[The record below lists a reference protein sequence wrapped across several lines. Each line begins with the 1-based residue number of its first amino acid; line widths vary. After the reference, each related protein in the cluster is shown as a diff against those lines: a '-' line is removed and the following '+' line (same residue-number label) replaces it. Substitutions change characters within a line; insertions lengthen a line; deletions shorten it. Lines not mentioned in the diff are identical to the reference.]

1 MKDYIKLYN
10 TDADL
15 ITEEG
20 GENIILHTPGVGA
33 SYDIAKVHFNQ
44 TLEDRLVCTY
54 NVTSTTAPIQI
65 FSSDADSTVFSSIRL
80 DSGEIIPV
88 QSAYTFNR
96 TGLRTLF
103 YELSRD
109 TLPQKLFQQTTALVS
124 VQVPKRL
131 RNIPAY
137 CFYGASN
144 LIEIYFHPESL
155 SGSFGGYFSFNG
167 VRIKRLIM
175 PDTITGSINNN
186 ALRNTLYLTE
196 LHISE
201 NATGTLSESFR
212 NMSRLKKLVIPAKI
226 ASFGTFTFAGS
237 SSLEEIW
244 VKRMTAP
251 QFSTS
256 MFNGTK
262 AGGIIHAPLGA
273 TGYENWING
282 EGETNDGKLN
292 GWTIV
297 YDNN

>member
-1 MKDYIKLYN
+1 MIGNIKQYE
-10 TDADL
+10 TESSL
-15 ITEEG
+15 IESEG
-20 GENIILHTPGVGA
+20 GENIILHTPGVA
-33 SYDIAKVHFNQ
+33 LACDVLKTHYNNL
-44 TLEDRLVCTY
+44 LEDRLICTY
-54 NVTSTTAPIQI
+54 NISSTTEPTQI
-65 FSSDADSTVFSSIRL
+65 FSSDGDSTVFSSIRL

-109 TLPQKLFQQTTALVS
+109 TLPQKLFQHTTALVS

-137 CFYGASN
+137 CFYGTSN

-155 SGSFGGYFSFNG
+155 SGSFGGYWSFNG
-167 VRIKRLIM
+167 SGIRRLIM
-175 PDTITGSINNN
+175 PDTVTGTINNN
-186 ALRNTLYLTE
+186 ALRNTFYLTE

-226 ASFGTFTFAGS
+226 TSFGTLTFAGT

-251 QFSTS
+251 QFSSS

-262 AGGIIHAPLGA
+262 TGGTIHAPSGA